1 MVSLSRQVASG
12 KLAALSAGADIVR
25 REILGK
31 SSPSEQAQS
40 GPFNPAGFRRSSGLS
55 SSEAAP
61 FSAAVKRVFCKT
73 DCFHQPPLQSL
84 LTIVVIVITQHAEIG
99 TPHFAITYFSFSVHS
114 VQKSR

>member
-1 MVSLSRQVASG
+1 MGQTCFSAFAREIATLVISLTSVRQLPFASARNHAGKVMRFRDGAGGPSGRRG

-73 DCFHQPPLQSL
+73 D
-84 LTIVVIVITQHAEIG
+84 
-99 TPHFAITYFSFSVHS
+99 
-114 VQKSR
+114 